1 MAVLKVRTAMGDDAR
16 IEARDLMLDA
26 RVSSFERRISIRA
39 STTTTVKSQSLTTP
53 VLWLLPPIFYTLRGE
68 ELLSFMKKE
77 SFFQFSP
84 VDIFKE
90 SLDIISPLQTVIDHE
105 RMLKD
110 IHDENRHA
118 S

>member
-1 MAVLKVRTAMGDDAR
+1 MTVLKVRTAMGDDAR

-53 VLWLLPPIFYTLRGE
+53 GLRLLFPIFYTVRGG
-68 ELLSFMKKE
+68 ELLSFVKKE
-77 SFFQFSP
+77 SFLQFGS
-84 VDIFKE
+84 VNIFEKR
-90 SLDIISPLQTVIDHE
+90 LDVIGPLQTVIDHE

-110 IHDENRHA
+110 IHDENGHA